1 MSVARTKK
9 DGVEAVLRQA
19 DRTLDQWF
27 RRGAGAL
34 RQQVDDLQV
43 GLKKLSTNLE
53 QLEKRRKSAA
63 AGTRTRSA
71 TTRKAA
77 PRRQKKAA

>member
-1 MSVARTKK
+1 MARKK
-9 DGVEAVLRQA
+9 NDSVEAVLRKA

-34 RQQVDDLQV
+34 RQQVDELQV
-43 GLKKLSTNLE
+43 GLRKLSSNLE

-63 AGTRTRSA
+63 ASAKARSA
-71 TTRKAA
+71 AIRKTSRS
-77 PRRQKKAA
+77 RRQKKAA